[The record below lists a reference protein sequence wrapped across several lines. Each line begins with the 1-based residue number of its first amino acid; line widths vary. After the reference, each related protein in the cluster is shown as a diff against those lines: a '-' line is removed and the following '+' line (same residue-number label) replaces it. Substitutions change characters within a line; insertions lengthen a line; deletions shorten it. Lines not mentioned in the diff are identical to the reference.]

1 MNLNKTKIV
10 ATIGPASSSRSMLSK
25 LISSGVDVFRV
36 NFSHASHKE
45 VTRIVS
51 DIKALRAEHKKH
63 VSILGDLQ
71 GPKIR
76 IGHVK
81 EGVILKKND
90 EIVFSTNKI
99 DAGDKNAIHIGYG
112 LFPKDVK
119 KDEKV
124 LVDDGKLILKVLK
137 TNKLDEVKLLV
148 LQGGELK
155 SNKGVNLP
163 NTKISLPALTEKDIL
178 DAKFAVKN
186 SFDWIALSFVRSKKD
201 VLMLKDLIMSE
212 TKHPVPVISKIEKP
226 QAIAKLESI
235 LKVSDGLMVARG
247 DLGLEIPT
255 EEVPLNQKI
264 MVEMAKKARKPVIV
278 ATQMMESMIDNLT
291 PSRAEVNDVANS
303 VMDGA
308 DCIMLSGETS
318 VGKYPCEVVRKIG
331 KIISSVENAD
341 FGLTQT
347 DSVSINKDRL
357 ITNSICYH
365 AALLA
370 DRIKASAV
378 CTLTNSGYTG
388 WEISSYRPRALVLVF
403 TSNVRILSQ
412 LNLLWGVK
420 CIFYD
425 KLESTDK
432 TVEDVNELAQ
442 QKRYIKK
449 GDFVINLAAMP
460 IKEKGQVNTLRI
472 TKVE

>member
-1 MNLNKTKIV
+1 
-10 ATIGPASSSRSMLSK
+10 
-25 LISSGVDVFRV
+25 
-36 NFSHASHKE
+36 
-45 VTRIVS
+45 
-51 DIKALRAEHKKH
+51 
-63 VSILGDLQ
+63 
-71 GPKIR
+71 
-76 IGHVK
+76 
-81 EGVILKKND
+81 
-90 EIVFSTNKI
+90 
-99 DAGDKNAIHIGYG
+99 
-112 LFPKDVK
+112 
-119 KDEKV
+119 
-124 LVDDGKLILKVLK
+124 
-137 TNKLDEVKLLV
+137 
-148 LQGGELK
+148 
-155 SNKGVNLP
+155 
-163 NTKISLPALTEKDIL
+163 
-178 DAKFAVKN
+178 
-186 SFDWIALSFVRSKKD
+186 
-201 VLMLKDLIMSE
+201 
-212 TKHPVPVISKIEKP
+212 
-226 QAIAKLESI
+226 
-235 LKVSDGLMVARG
+235 MVARG

-264 MVEMAKKARKPVIV
+264 MVEMAKRARKPVIV

-318 VGKYPCEVVRKIG
+318 VGKYP
-331 KIISSVENAD
+331 SSVENAD
-341 FGLTQT
+341 FGLRRT

-370 DRIKASAV
+370 DRINASAV

-388 WEISSYRPRALVLVF
+388 WEISSYR
-403 TSNVRILSQ
+403 
-412 LNLLWGVK
+412 

-432 TVEDVNELAQ
+432 TVEDVNGLAQ

-449 GDFVINLAAMP
+449 GDFVVNLAAMP

>member
-10 ATIGPASSSRSMLSK
+10 ATVGPASSSRSMLSK
-25 LISSGVDVFRV
+25 LISSGVDVFRI
-36 NFSHASHKE
+36 NFSHSSHDE
-45 VTRIVS
+45 VKRIVS
-51 DIKALRAEHKKH
+51 DIKDLRTEHKKH

-76 IGHVK
+76 IGNVK
-81 EGVILKKND
+81 DGVLLKKND
-90 EIVFSTNKI
+90 EIIFSTKKI
-99 DAGDKNAIHIGYG
+99 EVGDENIVHIGYDF
-112 LFPKDVK
+112 FPKDIK
-119 KDEKV
+119 KDERV
-124 LVDDGKLILKVLK
+124 LVDDGKIILKVLK
-137 TNKLDEVKLLV
+137 TNKADEVTLLV

-163 NTKISLPALTEKDIL
+163 NTKISLPALTQKDIV
-178 DAKFAVKN
+178 DAKFAIKN

-201 VLMLKDLIMSE
+201 VLMLKELIMSE
-212 TKHPVPVISKIEKP
+212 TKHPMPVISKIEKP
-226 QAIAKLESI
+226 QAINKLDSI

-331 KIISSVENAD
+331 KIISSVQNAE
-341 FGLTQT
+341 F
-347 DSVSINKDRL
+347 SIVETGAVNISKERL

-370 DRIKASAV
+370 DNIKASAI

-388 WEISSYRPRALVLVF
+388 WEISSYRPKSLVLVF

-432 TVEDVNELAQ
+432 TVEEVNELALQ
-442 QKRYIKK
+442 RRYIKR

-460 IKEKGQVNTLRI
+460 IKEKGQVNTLRV

>member
-10 ATIGPASSSRSMLSK
+10 ATVGPASSSRSMLSK
-25 LISSGVDVFRV
+25 LISSGVDVFRI
-36 NFSHASHKE
+36 NFSHSSHDE
-45 VTRIVS
+45 VKRIVS
-51 DIKALRAEHKKH
+51 DIKDLRTEHKKH

-76 IGHVK
+76 IGNVK
-81 EGVILKKND
+81 DGVLLKKND
-90 EIVFSTNKI
+90 EIIFSTKKI
-99 DAGDKNAIHIGYG
+99 EVGDENIVHIGYDF
-112 LFPKDVK
+112 FPKDIK
-119 KDEKV
+119 KDERV
-124 LVDDGKLILKVLK
+124 LVDDGKIILKVLK
-137 TNKLDEVKLLV
+137 TNKADEVTLLV

-163 NTKISLPALTEKDIL
+163 NTKISLPALTQKDIV
-178 DAKFAVKN
+178 DAKFAIKN

-201 VLMLKDLIMSE
+201 VLMLKELIMSE
-212 TKHPVPVISKIEKP
+212 TKHPMPVISKIEKP
-226 QAIAKLESI
+226 QAINKLESI

-331 KIISSVENAD
+331 KIISSVQNAE
-341 FGLTQT
+341 F
-347 DSVSINKDRL
+347 SIVETGAVNISKERL

-370 DRIKASAV
+370 DNIKASAI

-388 WEISSYRPRALVLVF
+388 WEISSYRPKSLVLVF

-432 TVEDVNELAQ
+432 TVEEVNELALQ
-442 QKRYIKK
+442 RRYIKR

-460 IKEKGQVNTLRI
+460 IKEKGQVNTLRV